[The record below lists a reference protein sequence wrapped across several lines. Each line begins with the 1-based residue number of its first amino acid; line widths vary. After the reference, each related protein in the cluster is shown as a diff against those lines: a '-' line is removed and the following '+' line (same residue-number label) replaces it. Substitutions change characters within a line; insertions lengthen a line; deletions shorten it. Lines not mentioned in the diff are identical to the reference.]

1 MSSTTST
8 ATETRAEYA
17 PGLELASDEERT
29 HGTSADITDL
39 EGRSEQAARQYLAEL
54 SRAERMEVLFDFSP
68 FDYQR
73 DLIAHT
79 DTQGIVRV
87 AIQPGRQV
95 GKTLTGAALAA
106 DDAASVAAEDTLI
119 AAPFQETADED
130 TKSLGELLSLEE
142 VERLAEDPPDESDL
156 TKRERYIAA
165 ELETGATVDGLA
177 DDLDERESVVT
188 QHLRDLYASGW
199 DVYIDDSA
207 GLVTLEG
214 DHALRSSEH
223 KGTRTRKANQWWE
236 KRHSALVRDFNAL
249 PTPSTDITKHRG
261 QEDWVH
267 HFSDIHAGDKVLT
280 PDRTNVYNAD
290 LVPEIVRYDTRKSLE
305 LYDYHGVDCDVA
317 HLLWGGDFVTNEGI
331 YQGQFEDLD
340 AWLDEQHDMLMEP
353 LLEQVKAY
361 SERFEAVNVV
371 CQVGNHGENR
381 ASGTSKQANADL
393 VLYKSI
399 RNAIAAVI
407 KFGEGSAFGNVN
419 FRIGQARPY
428 TNFPLRGGKLRGH
441 LRHGQDRKPQATTRA
456 GSDDWKTT
464 LMNHDFDVSFLGH
477 HHSSG
482 RIVWDGPPVIASGTP
497 KPPSDFVD
505 RIAAATSLDPRDQTR
520 EISHC
525 AGVADHGV
533 TGVYPVKTHD
543 FDYTQSIES

>member
-1 MSSTTST
+1 MTDGLTTRQQEYLDALPQPSYQAWADAVGACESSTHEMRDRLTNEYDHIEIEKVDGEWVNTLST
-8 ATETRAEYA
+8 DSEDDSASLADRV
-17 PGLELASDEERT
+17 GLDE
-29 HGTSADITDL
+29 
-39 EGRSEQAARQYLAEL
+39 
-54 SRAERMEVLFDFSP
+54 V
-68 FDYQR
+68 
-73 DLIAHT
+73 
-79 DTQGIVRV
+79 
-87 AIQPGRQV
+87 
-95 GKTLTGAALAA
+95 K
-106 DDAASVAAEDTLI
+106 
-119 AAPFQETADED
+119 
-130 TKSLGELLSLEE
+130 
-142 VERLAEDPPDESDL
+142 RLAEDPPDKSEL

-165 ELETGATVDGLA
+165 ELETGASVEDLV

-236 KRHSALVRDFNAL
+236 KRHSALVRDFNSL
-249 PTPSTDITKHRG
+249 PTPSVDVNQYRG

-267 HFSDIHAGDKVLT
+267 HLTDIHAGDKVLT

-317 HLLWGGDFVTNEGI
+317 HLCWGGDFVTNEGI

-393 VLYKSI
+393 ILYKSI

-407 KFGEGSAFGNVN
+407 KFGEGSAFDNVN
-419 FRIGQARPY
+419 FQIGQARPY
-428 TNFPLRGGKLRGH
+428 TNFSLRGGELRGH
-441 LRHGQDRKPQATTRA
+441 LRHGQDRKPQAATRA
-456 GSDDWKTT
+456 GSDDWGKT
-464 LMNHDFDVSFLGH
+464 LASHDFDLALMGH
-477 HHSSG
+477 HHVSG
-482 RIVWDGPPVIASGTP
+482 RIPWGGPPVIASGTP

-505 RIAAATSLDPRDQTR
+505 KIAAAISLDPRERVR

-525 AGVADHGV
+525 IGVADHGV

-543 FDYTQSIES
+543 FDYTEP